1 MLYIYHVSRRSRC
14 GDNSAISYDETSA
27 TVVVAA
33 CAEDAR
39 RWAATVSG
47 DEGHGP
53 WLTTATVV
61 PIGTALEETE
71 PGVVLRAYHAG

>member
-1 MLYIYHVSRRSRC
+1 MLYIYHVSRRTA
-14 GDNSAISYDETSA
+14 DYDETSA
-27 TVVVAA
+27 TVVVAT

-39 RWAATVSG
+39 RWAAAVSG

-61 PIGTALEETE
+61 PIGTALEEAE
-71 PGVVLRAYHAG
+71 PGVVLRAFNAG